1 MSKDALKQLLKPI
14 LRAMI
19 FLIISLVASLYFAS
33 RIRGISEIITEKRA
47 MLSLYQNSQEQSAV
61 LKEDFPKISK
71 HIDRVENALPSSENM
86 LPFINAVENLSGANE
101 VQQSF
106 KFENITPQLIPDLG
120 LNAIPFNVTLSG
132 NRSQFLAYLSSLEKL
147 PYFTKIVSIN
157 IMAAQGFDGP
167 SQISLRGLLYTK

>member
-71 HIDRVENALPSSENM
+71 
-86 LPFINAVENLSGANE
+86 
-101 VQQSF
+101 
-106 KFENITPQLIPDLG
+106 
-120 LNAIPFNVTLSG
+120 
-132 NRSQFLAYLSSLEKL
+132 SLFREIF
-147 PYFTKIVSIN
+147 P
-157 IMAAQGFDGP
+157 
-167 SQISLRGLLYTK
+167 

>member
-19 FLIISLVASLYFAS
+19 FLIISLVASLYFAL

-167 SQISLRGLLYTK
+167 SQI